1 MSNDLPEMIPMSGEQ
16 QAQVPSQEDLTRQ
29 LSPQEEQNLLV
40 NFMGNMYGE
49 VQKMDNN
56 IVNPSNTLQRGKSE
70 EIKRNIEQVLAQPQQ
85 PAQQVQAAVTP
96 PPVEQPQ
103 VLQPEVQ
110 KDDNLLSLNFDTN
123 EKDEIFDIMNRV
135 LTRLDNLNKKID
147 NLSEDIKNTKVT
159 SLPIKK
165 QTKKKSIN
173 KKEEN

>member
-1 MSNDLPEMIPMSGEQ
+1 MPEEQ

-29 LSPQEEQNLLV
+29 LSPQEEQNLLI

-85 PAQQVQAAVTP
+85 PVQQVQAAVTP

-110 KDDNLLSLNFDTN
+110 KDDNQLSLNFDTN

-165 QTKKKSIN
+165 QTKKKSIS